1 MRNRVPVS
9 VIALRAVPRSCIK
22 LVRMSTIDILSLI
35 DAEIANLQQARA
47 LLVTSTG
54 KKLPGRPK
62 AVAVPKNK
70 PKRRMSAEGRA
81 RIAEAQRKRWAAK
94 KK

>member
-1 MRNRVPVS
+1 
-9 VIALRAVPRSCIK
+9 
-22 LVRMSTIDILSLI
+22 MSTSDILSLI

-47 LLVTSTG
+47 LLAASTNG
-54 KKLPGRPK
+54 KSPDRPK
-62 AVAVPKNK
+62 KTTLPVAKLRK
-70 PKRRMSAEGRA
+70 KRTMSAEGRA

>member
-1 MRNRVPVS
+1 
-9 VIALRAVPRSCIK
+9 
-22 LVRMSTIDILSLI
+22 MSANDILSLI

-47 LLVTSTG
+47 LLVASTNG
-54 KKLPGRPK
+54 KLPDRPK
-62 AVAVPKNK
+62 KTTLLVAKLRK
-70 PKRRMSAEGRA
+70 KRTMSPEGRA